1 MLLLS
6 VNDNYNV
13 RREMYD
19 VQRATSNEQCATS
32 NQQSAMRKVMSKMSD
47 ETTLPTKGSSAI
59 PGKTMMR
66 AVLTVMVSALLTGG
80 LFSLFYIAVFNAPEP
95 HELPIAVAGISA
107 TGLQEQSG
115 NQYKLIQ
122 VSDQAAGLAQLNR
135 HDVYGVI
142 QLDGAQRTVVLSY
155 TSVDGSSV
163 LAYMQ
168 PLAAGIARS
177 AGMTLKVRN
186 TTPEVAANATPG
198 RSVFFAVFGTALTG
212 FVLSQALSSLAKK
225 LRLSLRARLGIMLL
239 VSVIAGLFV
248 ALLLDPWYGIAPGTF
263 WSALPML
270 ALLCMSAVVTGTA
283 LLEAVGPLGQVITAV
298 LFITL
303 GNATATGILPM
314 PFLSPSYQV
323 VSRILPTGNVV
334 RAVLSSAYFEGAGQF
349 LGYLVPLIWVAVG
362 ALALVGLDRRRGAD
376 SRG

>member
-1 MLLLS
+1 M
-6 VNDNYNV
+6 
-13 RREMYD
+13 RR
-19 VQRATSNEQCATS
+19 VLP
-32 NQQSAMRKVMSKMSD
+32 KMSD
-47 ETTLPTKGSSAI
+47 EETLPTKGLSAI
-59 PGKTMMR
+59 PRKTMVR
-66 AVLTVMVSALLTGG
+66 AALTVMVSALLTGG

-95 HELPIAVAGISA
+95 HELPIAVAGTSA

-135 HDVYGVI
+135 HEVYGVI
-142 QLDGAQRTVVLSY
+142 ELDGAHRRVVLSY

-168 PLAAGIARS
+168 PLAADIARS

-248 ALLLDPWYGIAPGTF
+248 ALLLDPWYGIAPRTF

-270 ALLCMSAVVTGTA
+270 ALLCMSAVVIGTA

-314 PFLSPSYQV
+314 PFLSPAYQV
-323 VSRILPTGNVV
+323 ISRILPTGNVV
-334 RAVLSSAYFEGAGQF
+334 RAVLCSAYFEGTGQF
-349 LGYLVPLIWVAVG
+349 LGYLVPLIWVTVG
-362 ALALVGLDRRRGAD
+362 VLVLVGLDRRHGAD

>member
-1 MLLLS
+1 MSHEGTMPTKDLS
-6 VNDNYNV
+6 VIP
-13 RREMYD
+13 RRT
-19 VQRATSNEQCATS
+19 V
-32 NQQSAMRKVMSKMSD
+32 
-47 ETTLPTKGSSAI
+47 L
-59 PGKTMMR
+59 R

-95 HELPIAVAGISA
+95 HELPIALAGIPAGSMQKTA
-107 TGLQEQSG
+107 GDE
-115 NQYKLIQ
+115 YKLIQ
-122 VSDQAAGLAQLNR
+122 VGDQAAGLSRLNR

-142 QLDGAQRTVVLSY
+142 ALDATHRTVRLSY

-168 PLAAGIARS
+168 PLAKRIAEHS
-177 AGMTLKVRN
+177 GMALSVRN
-186 TTPEVAANATPG
+186 TTPEVASNATPG

-212 FVLSQALSSLAKK
+212 FVLSQALSSLAKV
-225 LRLSLRARLGIMLL
+225 LRLSLWARLGIMLM

-270 ALLCMSAVVTGTA
+270 ALLCMSAVTTGTA

-314 PFLSPSYQV
+314 PFLSPAYQV
-323 VSRILPTGNVV
+323 ISRMLPTGNVV
-334 RAVLSSAYFEGAGQF
+334 RAVLSASYFEGVGQ
-349 LGYLVPLIWVAVG
+349 LAGYLVPFIWVAAGV
-362 ALALVGLDRRRGAD
+362 LVLVVLNRKRDAHRTLG
-376 SRG
+376 